1 MYNKNTQLTLGWG
14 KLMETG
20 MMSYL

>member
-14 KLMETG
+14 KLMKTS